1 MAVAADRELG
11 MVTPLCLSLGL
22 QELLFY
28 KVQGCC
34 WKSCSWALKGGC
46 CQLGVGVR
54 LSCLFYLKTQSDGNH
69 SWSLT
74 KSLWVWSQWPA
85 GQRLW
90 GLLSPWRIEAIEHQV
105 HLAVCDCCFGIQVCS
120 SWVSLY
126 CHTSAFHW
134 FLRLTKWDGNQQ
146 SLQLVVH
153 QSRFFPPSPSSQIVV
168 ACVKLYLMVDELIA
182 SCSPS
187 RRSSREIQAM
197 DPWHSLPAFF
207 LCSSHLWT
215 CDFVPW
221 GSTLVI
227 PCSRAEGK
235 WGQICIW
242 FNFLAGW
249 CDVMSSRCCVH
260 TAASSSSSKITL
272 FPREVALYFS
282 YGLLVFVHY

>member
-11 MVTPLCLSLGL
+11 MVTPLCLTWTAGITLLQGAGL
-22 QELLFY
+22 LLEIM
-28 KVQGCC
+28 
-34 WKSCSWALKGGC
+34 
-46 CQLGVGVR
+46 QLSTEGWL
-54 LSCLFYLKTQSDGNH
+54 LSAR
-69 SWSLT
+69 SWSEAFLFILLKDT
-74 KSLWVWSQWPA
+74 VRWESLLIITLWVWSQWPA
-85 GQRLW
+85 GQSLW

-120 SWVSLY
+120 SWVSPY
-126 CHTSAFHW
+126 YHTSAFHC

-168 ACVKLYLMVDELIA
+168 ACVKLYLMVDEPIA

-187 RRSSREIQAM
+187 RRSSHEIQAV
-197 DPWHSLPAFF
+197 DPWHSLSAFF
-207 LCSSHLWT
+207 LCSSYLWT
-215 CDFVPW
+215 SDFEPW
-221 GSTLVI
+221 GSILVI

-260 TAASSSSSKITL
+260 TAAPSSSSRITL